1 MEKEQLLYR
10 YFSNDL
16 APEQEKKFN
25 ELLAT
30 DLEFKEQFDFEK
42 DLQKVIRNKNAKV
55 LKSKLVGFERDI
67 SQDIPVRT
75 LPRRKFQNWAI
86 AASVALLV
94 GLGWFGYNN
103 FLVTDYEDLYNDN
116 FQEYPNTV
124 YAITRGDTVESLER
138 KAFAAYEFGD
148 FEAALADFN
157 KIPDADKQP
166 YLNFYKAQSYLQLGK
181 LAEAKALFEK
191 TISEDTQFAAES
203 HWYLALAYLKE
214 KDKVN
219 AIVHL
224 KQLISEYDYNTEKAT
239 ALLEELE

>member
-16 APEQEKKFN
+16 APEQEKQFN

-30 DLEFKEQFDFEK
+30 DSEFKEQFDFEK
-42 DLQKVIRNKNAKV
+42 DLQKVIHNKNAKE

-67 SQDIPVRT
+67 SQDTPVRT
-75 LPRRKFQNWAI
+75 LLRRKTQNWAI

-103 FLVTDYEDLYNDN
+103 FFITDYEDLYDNN

-148 FEAALADFN
+148 FAAALADFN

-166 YLNFYKAQSYLQLGK
+166 YLDFYKAQSYLQLGK

-214 KDKVN
+214 KDKAN
-219 AIVHL
+219 ATLHL
-224 KQLISEYDYNTEKAT
+224 KQLISEYDYNTEKANE
-239 ALLEELE
+239 LLDELE

>member
-1 MEKEQLLYR
+1 MDKEQLLYR

-16 APEQEKKFN
+16 APEQEEQFN

-30 DLEFKEQFDFEK
+30 DSEFKEQFNFEN
-42 DLQKVIRNKNAKV
+42 DLQKVIRNKNAKE
-55 LKSKLVGFERDI
+55 LKRKLVDFERDI
-67 SQDIPVRT
+67 SQNTPVRT

-116 FQEYPNTV
+116 FQLYPNTV

-138 KAFAAYEFGD
+138 KAFAAYEYGD

-157 KIPDADKQP
+157 KIADTDKQP
-166 YLNFYKAQSYLQLGK
+166 YLDFYKAQSYLHLGN
-181 LAEAKALFEK
+181 LVEAKDLFEK

-214 KDKVN
+214 KDKAN
-219 AIVHL
+219 AALHL
-224 KQLISEYDYNTEKAT
+224 KQLISEYDYNTEKASE
-239 ALLEELE
+239 LLDELE